1 MVLRSLVWVCWE
13 QSYFDSDQAITGLMA
28 KHLAELRA
36 FPLLFYGQHYML
48 AVEAWL
54 AAPVIG
60 VFGASVAALKLP
72 LVVLNVAIALLLVK
86 ILVDEVGL
94 APLSALAASLFFVLP
109 PPIAASRLVEAQG
122 GNVEPFLYTLLLWM
136 TRRRPVVFGLIAGIG
151 FMHRELTAYAV
162 TAILMVELWQ
172 GRLFSTRN
180 LRDKSIVFTVIV
192 AVALVVRGLEGHA
205 DLLGPGTGGTK
216 PTDVLSG
223 QLGFWAARV
232 CWNTATIIP
241 NLRWLLSDNLSVLF
255 GWHVAPFSE
264 YFLSQIVGGHRW
276 ALAGL
281 AGLFI
286 VAALAWLRRRRS
298 PGPLA
303 AAAAAGHDGLAFP
316 AYLVLVGIQA
326 IGVYA
331 LFSCLVQDRMLIRYT
346 LLALFIPIGTLAW
359 LLRLEGSRRLKAV
372 AVAGTLLWAS
382 ASATDTTRVLVEYI
396 RHPPV
401 NQYRELADFLERE
414 GIKYAKGPYWTAYAI
429 DFLTNERVTV
439 ASYQKV
445 RINEYETIVERHI
458 NESATIYFD
467 DPCRPD
473 EDGINLR
480 RWCVGYLT
488 RARHARD
495 GR

>member
-1 MVLRSLVWVCWE
+1 VCWE
-13 QSYFDSDQAITGLMA
+13 HSYFDSDQAITGLMA

-54 AAPVIG
+54 SAPVIG

-72 LVVLNVAIALLLVK
+72 LVALNVAIALLLVK
-86 ILVDEVGL
+86 ILVDEVEL

-162 TAILMVELWQ
+162 TAILIVEVWQ

-192 AVALVVRGLEGHA
+192 AVVLVVRGLEGHA
-205 DLLGPGTGGTK
+205 DLLGPGTGGTQ

-255 GWHVAPFSE
+255 GWHVAPFSD
-264 YFLSQIVGGHRW
+264 YFLSQIVGGHRGRW
-276 ALAGL
+276 PDLPACSSQPRSRGFDV
-281 AGLFI
+281 GDRRGPQT
-286 VAALAWLRRRRS
+286 VAR
-298 PGPLA
+298 
-303 AAAAAGHDGLAFP
+303 AGHDGLAFP
-316 AYLVLVGIQA
+316 AYLVLVGVQA

-331 LFSCLVQDRMLIRYT
+331 LLSCVVQDRMLIRYT

-372 AVAGTLLWAS
+372 AVAGTLLWPPPRPRTRLEYWSNTSAIRPSINIAS
-382 ASATDTTRVLVEYI
+382 SPTSSSGKASSTR
-396 RHPPV
+396 
-401 NQYRELADFLERE
+401 
-414 GIKYAKGPYWTAYAI
+414 KGRT
-429 DFLTNERVTV
+429 
-439 ASYQKV
+439 
-445 RINEYETIVERHI
+445 
-458 NESATIYFD
+458 
-467 DPCRPD
+467 
-473 EDGINLR
+473 GR
-480 RWCVGYLT
+480 RT
-488 RARHARD
+488 PSTF
-495 GR
+495 